1 MMKKIDWLIITRKNY
16 YYYWF
21 IDTATEW
28 TKELDSPPT
37 IFEQR
42 YVRIA
47 SKKQKDQAL
56 FLAALGLPK
65 YEIEGML
72 DESNI
77 PS

>member
-1 MMKKIDWLIITRKNY
+1 MMKKIDWLIVTRKNY

-21 IDTATEW
+21 IDTAKEW
-28 TKELDSPPT
+28 TKELGSAPT
-37 IFEQR
+37 NFEQR

-47 SKKQKDQAL
+47 NKKQKEQAL
-56 FLAALGLPK
+56 LLLALGLPK
-65 YEIEGML
+65 YEIERIL